1 MAVKIE
7 AKAEIVW
14 HYGDPLKA
22 RAVAESVQVDN
33 VSIPQGLKKSLN
45 VETLCEDGSVR
56 TKVKYRGEVDTLIKA
71 LDDLVFSVKIAE
83 EITKKV

>member
-1 MAVKIE
+1 MEIE
-7 AKAEIVW
+7 ARVEIRW
-14 HYGDPLKA
+14 RYGDPLKA

-33 VSIPQGLKKSLN
+33 VSIPPGLKKSLN

-83 EITKKV
+83 EITEKV